1 MELLSQVHRAEQAA
15 ALLFA
20 KNSAAKMTVRQAIV
34 LKAVL
39 DNSGGSQTDLVR
51 ATGVDRSTLADIV
64 RRLQRRGW
72 LQRRRTKEDARA
84 YAVQLTPEGH
94 KALQSARQAATKTE
108 KALAQQMPGVRHLE
122 TNGH

>member
-1 MELLSQVHRAEQAA
+1 MDILSGIHRAEQAA
-15 ALLFA
+15 ALLFSE
-20 KNSAAKMTVRQAIV
+20 NVAAKMTVRQAVV

-39 DNSGGSQTDLVR
+39 DTPGCSQTDLVN

-94 KALQSARQAATKTE
+94 KALQSARHAATKTE
-108 KALAQQMPGVRHLE
+108 KQLADKFPGLKAM
-122 TNGH
+122 TANGH

>member
-1 MELLSQVHRAEQAA
+1 MNILHSIHRAEQAA

-20 KNSAAKMTVRQAIV
+20 ENSAAKMTVRQAVV

-39 DNSGGSQTDLVR
+39 DNSGGSQTDLVN

-64 RRLQRRGW
+64 RRLHRRGW
-72 LQRRRTKEDARA
+72 LQRKRTKEDARA

-94 KALQSARQAATKTE
+94 KALQTARQAATKTE
-108 KALAQQMPGVRHLE
+108 KQLADKFPGLKAMAA
-122 TNGH
+122 NGH